1 MRKLFG
7 KFVQFDPAEM
17 QNGGGSGLGLWLSRI
32 IVEHHGGAVGVRSDG
47 VKGKGCVFYI
57 DLPLHSVL
65 SQDASQGESAALDIA
80 HVTRAASIRSTDSVS
95 SAPVAATPSAVADVT
110 NPKAGSH
117 GMLGLSRASSALD
130 LAEEQKMLRYVTIRG
145 SVLLSAYE
153 HKYAPGLSCPTR
165 AVSNRETR
173 AHSPNESFH
182 EDDNIVNTTTELDF
196 SAVRDILTATV
207 SSTVDLDKTPNSA
220 TSPLSKT
227 PQSTAVQTEPSSTS
241 LSAKSWERADHP
253 HMPSRVGARSVV
265 NILLV
270 DDMASNRKVLRK
282 LIMMLKRDISCFEL
296 ADGIDVVHVVEKSLT
311 SRPCVGDGGAAQGD
325 MYYDMIFMD
334 SQMTKMDGPE
344 ATAIIKSMLKYEG
357 IVYGVTGDI
366 NSTERFLQAGA
377 KEVFIKPMRK
387 DRLKEIIDGESY
399 LLRKFHV
406 CRLLMSGGSCC

>member
-80 HVTRAASIRSTDSVS
+80 HVTRAASIRSTDSVA
-95 SAPVAATPSAVADVT
+95 SAPVAPTPSAVADVT
-110 NPKAGSH
+110 AGAH

-145 SVLLSAYE
+145 NILLSAYE
-153 HKYAPGLSCPTR
+153 HKYAPGLSCPSR

-182 EDDNIVNTTTELDF
+182 EDDNIVNTTELDF

-220 TSPLSKT
+220 FSKT
-227 PQSTAVQTEPSSTS
+227 PQSSTAMQTEPSSTS
-241 LSAKSWERADHP
+241 LSAMSLK
-253 HMPSRVGARSVV
+253 SRVGARSVV

-296 ADGIDVVHVVEKSLT
+296 ADGSDVVDVVEKSLT
-311 SRPCVGDGGAAQGD
+311 SRPRVGDGGAAQGD

-387 DRLKEIIDGESY
+387 DRLKEIIDGESC
-399 LLRKFHV
+399 LLRKCHV